1 MKKIFFSG
9 DTLTEKE
16 RNEYKEQGYQIDAYD
31 VNLKNEDIIEI
42 LNKEN
47 YDGYILGGDE
57 ILDKDTIC
65 KFPKSLKVIS
75 FFGVGYEAYIDTT
88 ATTEKNIYVT
98 NTPGTNTIAVA
109 EHTIGLMLACTRN
122 IVFDN
127 NNTKKGNWSKERI
140 NDLAGTTVGIIGMGK
155 IGTQVAKILKYSFN
169 ANIIYYSRSR
179 KPDLEK
185 ELEMK
190 FVSLEELYE
199 RSNIISLHSSL
210 NDKTINMINKEAIS
224 KMKDGIIIINTSRA
238 NLIDPVALYEGLE
251 KNKIK
256 TVAFDAFYKEPIDLK
271 KDKDFKHFQKFADN
285 RLIITPHTAYF
296 SNQALKAMEDLAIKN
311 VIDILENGK
320 CENVV
325 KEIGNYTES
334 SNVYD
339 SVMLK
344 DYTFLIVEEEKYLN
358 IIVNKIKETLGNVN
372 IIATSSMNEL
382 LSNEIVKSNTKK
394 ILMVYSNLL
403 GEGESKISNS
413 LAQINNLKA
422 ISFGCTYFDYI
433 DLTYC
438 KKNNI
443 VVTTL
448 PDYRAELRADLIVY
462 IMQSLQGN
470 IAKYIKNLKENKIGM
485 FPSISLLNKK
495 VGIIGLT
502 EIGTSIA
509 NKCNNLGMKV
519 SYYSENKRNPKY
531 EFKDIKN
538 IFKESDFII
547 TASYPGEEQYYIN
560 EDIVSEIN
568 PNAYIVSCEQGGSN
582 VNEVLFKQLAEN
594 RKIRGFG
601 FTSADDNIE
610 NYNGNIFILRD
621 QTWDSEDVY
630 LKLADEW
637 INSIN
642 LILNNEENNL
652 AR

>member
-16 RNEYKEQGYQIDAYD
+16 RNEYKNQGYQIDAYD
-31 VNLKNEDIIEI
+31 VNLNNEEITEI

-57 ILDKDTIC
+57 ILDRDTIF

-98 NTPGTNTIAVA
+98 NTPGTNTRAVA
-109 EHTIGLMLACTRN
+109 EHTIGLMLTATRN
-122 IVFDN
+122 IILDN
-127 NNTKKGNWSKERI
+127 NNTKNGMWKKERI
-140 NDLAGTTVGIIGMGK
+140 NDLAGRTVGIIGMGK
-155 IGTQVAKILKYSFN
+155 IGSQVAKMLKYSFN
-169 ANIIYYSRSR
+169 ANIIYYSRTR
-179 KPDLEK
+179 KEDLEK
-185 ELEMK
+185 ELEME

-199 RSNIISLHSSL
+199 RSNIISLHTSL
-210 NDKTINMINKEAIS
+210 NEQTQNMINKDSIS
-224 KMKDGIIIINTSRA
+224 KMQDGVIIINTSRA
-238 NLIDPVALYEGLE
+238 NLIEPVALYEGLE
-251 KNKIK
+251 CNKIQ
-256 TVAFDAFYKEPIDLK
+256 TVAFDAFYKEPINLK
-271 KDKDFKHFQKFADN
+271 NDPDFNYFKKFSDN

-296 SNQALKAMEDLAIKN
+296 SNQALKSMENLAIKN

-334 SNVYD
+334 VNAYDNVI
-339 SVMLK
+339 LK
-344 DYTFLIVEEEKYLN
+344 DHTFLIVEEQKYSN
-358 IIVNKIKETLGNVN
+358 IIVNKVKEKFGNAN
-372 IIATSSMNEL
+372 IIVTSSMNEL
-382 LSNEIVKSNTKK
+382 LSNEIVKNNTKK

-403 GEGESKISNS
+403 GEGENKISNS

-438 KKNNI
+438 KENNI

-448 PDYRAELRADLIVY
+448 PDYRAELRTDLIVY

-470 IAKYIKNLKENKIGM
+470 IASYMKNLKENKIGM

-495 VGIIGLT
+495 LGIIGLT
-502 EIGTSIA
+502 EIGISIA

-519 SYYSENKRNPKY
+519 SYFSENKRNPKY

-538 IFKESDFII
+538 LLKESDFIV
-547 TASYPGEEQYYIN
+547 TASYPGEEQYHIK
-560 EDIVSEIN
+560 EEIVSEIN

-582 VNEVLFKQLAEN
+582 VNEILFKQLVESG
-594 RKIRGFG
+594 KVGGFG
-601 FTSADDNIE
+601 FTSSDDNIK

-621 QTWDSEDVY
+621 QTWDSEDIY
-630 LKLADEW
+630 LKLANEW
-637 INSIN
+637 VNSVDR
-642 LILNNEENNL
+642 ILNNKENNL